1 MVTAGAAGQSGVAHG
16 SLLVELAEAVLS
28 GGDGAVAAA
37 RRRLEAAVGAAGA
50 VDAAA
55 VVAMFCF
62 NDRVADATGTPI
74 DRMGYKSRLA
84 IARELGISS
93 EPLPR

>member
-1 MVTAGAAGQSGVAHG
+1 
-16 SLLVELAEAVLS
+16 
-28 GGDGAVAAA
+28 
-37 RRRLEAAVGAAGA
+37 VGAAGA